1 MRNVSTSR
9 YYIIF
14 GAYMLIAGLILYRLF
29 ILSYVRH
36 NDYQRTAIS
45 QRDSISNVL
54 TRGNIYFQDL
64 KSNQGDN
71 QGSAYLA
78 ATNKK
83 FPLVQVNPAMMTG
96 ANIDKVSTD
105 LAAVLAGDV
114 EKLKNSL
121 GGSENRYKV
130 IQRRLT
136 NEQVDKIKS
145 LGIRGLSIAYE
156 TDRFYPGGILGSD
169 VLGFLGY
176 DQNGRS
182 GQYGIEEYYN
192 EQLFG
197 KPESTTKSSSNSIT
211 SIFTRWFS
219 GKSDDSGKI
228 IRRPADVV
236 LTIDKNIQS
245 YIETILAD
253 LLKKWDAEKG
263 TIIVE
268 DPTTGKILA
277 MADRPTFDPNKYG
290 EAKTSLFLNGA
301 TQESFEPGSSFKP
314 ITMSSGIDLA
324 KITPDSTFTDTGFVT
339 IGGFTIRNFNQ
350 QSFGTVSMSKVLEK
364 SINTGVMYVE
374 NLVGDE
380 NFLNYVINMGFGQR
394 TDIDMPGELAG
405 DITNLYSGRKINYLT
420 ASFGQGIAVTPIQL
434 INAYAAIANGGKLMR
449 PYLVD
454 KVIKEGGEVVTT
466 QPSIVGIPIS
476 DKTSTKLKTMLIS
489 VIDNGFDK
497 ARIKGYDVAGKTGT
511 AQISDGKG
519 GYIENVFIHD
529 FMGFAPGYSPKFV
542 ILIKMDKPKGV
553 TYASDSL
560 SPTYREIASFL
571 INYFNI
577 PPTR

>member
-1 MRNVSTSR
+1 
-9 YYIIF
+9 
-14 GAYMLIAGLILYRLF
+14 MLIAGLILYRLF

-45 QRDSISNVL
+45 QKDSISNVL

-64 KSNQGDN
+64 KNDQGDN
-71 QGSAYLA
+71 QSGAYLA

-83 FPLVQVNPAMMTG
+83 FPLVQVNPAMMAG
-96 ANIDKVSTD
+96 VNIDKVTAD
-105 LAAVLAGDV
+105 LASILDGDT
-114 EKLKNSL
+114 EKLKSSL
-121 GGSENRYKV
+121 GGGENRYKV

-145 LGIRGLSIAYE
+145 LGIKGLSIAYE

-176 DQNGRS
+176 DKNGRS

-192 EQLFG
+192 EELFG
-197 KPESTTKSSSNSIT
+197 KPESSTKSGSNSIT
-211 SIFTRWFS
+211 DVFTRWFS
-219 GKSDDSGKI
+219 GKSDDSGKV
-228 IRRPADVV
+228 IRRPSDVV

-245 YIETILAD
+245 YIETVLSD

-277 MADRPTFDPNKYG
+277 MADRPTFDPNKYS
-290 EAKTSLFLNGA
+290 EAKTSLFLNSA

-350 QSFGTVSMSKVLEK
+350 QSFGTVTMSKVLEK

-449 PYLVD
+449 PYIVD

-476 DKTSTKLKTMLIS
+476 DKTSTKLKTMLIN
-489 VIDNGFDK
+489 VVNNGFDK

-519 GYIENVFIHD
+519 SYIENVFIHD